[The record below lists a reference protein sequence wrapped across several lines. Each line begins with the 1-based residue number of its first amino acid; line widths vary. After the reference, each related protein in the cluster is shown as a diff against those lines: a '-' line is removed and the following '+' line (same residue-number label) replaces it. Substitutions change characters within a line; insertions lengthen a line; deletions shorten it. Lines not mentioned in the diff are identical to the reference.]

1 MTSSVT
7 TTVINN
13 LTIAFNKVA
22 LASNTKESN
31 KVSPT
36 INSGA
41 VFTITDSANNIV
53 ASLPKLLQLNGQANV
68 TVVDNVKAIN
78 ANLKQLLSL
87 GSELK
92 SLVLPDGT
100 TINILG
106 NDGTSLTLN
115 AQDAV
120 NLVKEGLQAPIHV
133 LDNSNNMNLDAL
145 AQISQ
150 QLLIIQDTNSSF
162 KGSIDLANLVLPG
175 VINVSDSLVLAP
187 KLLNTQGSPENF
199 SIMDNANIIL
209 TNMSALVQLSNQID
223 GVIILDSVNNIVNNL
238 AALKAAAVYPLV
250 IVADSAQDINAN
262 LKQLLSLGN
271 ELKGFSLPD
280 GTLIDVLAT
289 DGTSVTV
296 DAANALNLFREGLSI
311 PMHVV
316 FNDNTGSAQS
326 LQALATL
333 GSQLLSVQYE
343 GYTFSGYQVTVLNAL
358 APNSSL
364 LPSSGTPIT
373 NINDSATNIAGNS
386 NGIQAKVANVTV
398 TDSVKAINANWS
410 KLLSLGSELQTL
422 HLTDGTIIPV
432 LSADGASV
440 TLDAHDALNFAKKGL
455 TASIHAI
462 LTNYDSHT
470 LDGLA
475 KLGTQLLSVQF
486 ENNLANVNFSVANAL
501 ALLPKI
507 SLSFSGNTDS
517 VVNIVDSAKNIA
529 NNAPALQ
536 KIASELTLI
545 GSVEA
550 ITVTDNPHAINA
562 NWTQLLSL
570 GNELKTFVLPDGTTI
585 SVQGNDGH
593 SITLTVN
600 DALNFKKEGFIV
612 PVRIVD
618 YANNIISNADAL
630 AQLGKQLLSIQ
641 DISNNNNASYNLN
654 VADTLALASK
664 LITSQGNKASFII
677 NDSVQAINNANL
689 AKLLSLGSNLKGI
702 LLSDGSTITVLRI
715 DNKALYLNVSDAIH
729 AVKEGLNLPLRV
741 LDYGENIAANSHL
754 LASMGT
760 QLLSIEDHFA
770 VTFPYAI
777 NVADTLALAPKFIN
791 VQSKPEIFSN
801 VADSAQNIFTNL
813 DKLQSLSAQ
822 ITGISLTDSSKPT
835 VTITAGQFNTDSQ
848 IMATING
855 AYNMIVTGVT
865 TGNLNTVLANSHVSS
880 VSLADTG
887 AHINANLNNLQTHSA
902 QISSITLTDSTPPTL
917 AISATQLSNDS
928 SLLAL
933 ISSGY
938 YLTVSGVSVAN
949 LSMVLANPHVVSV
962 VLSDTAAHINS
973 NLDSLESHITQISGI
988 NLTGGGVPS
997 LSLTADQ
1004 LTNDA
1009 QVLAAINGSYNLL
1022 VSGINTSNINTVLA
1036 NSHVST
1042 VSLTDSGANIVTNLD
1057 SLQSHAAQITSISL
1071 NDITPP
1077 TLAISATQYSNDNW
1091 ILNLIT
1097 GNYYLMVSGVSVAAL
1112 NMVLSNPHVATVTL
1126 SDTAANINVALDN
1139 LQAHA
1144 AQITGITLT
1153 DSSKPTLAITAN
1165 QLSNDSGVLGLI
1177 SGNYYLTVSGVSVA
1191 NLNNL
1196 LSNPHVASVTLSDTA
1211 ANINA
1216 ALDNLQAHAAQII
1229 GISLTDSSK
1238 PTLAI
1243 TANQLSNDSSVLGLI
1258 SGNYYLTV
1266 SGVSVAN
1273 LNSLLSNPHVA
1284 SVTLSDTAANI
1295 NAALDNLQAHA
1306 AQIIGISL
1314 TDSSTPTLAI
1324 TANQLSNDSSVLG
1337 LISGNYYLTVS
1348 GVSVANLNSLL
1359 SNPHVASVTLSDT
1372 AANIN
1377 AALDNLQAHATQIT
1391 GISLTDGSVP
1401 SLALTDAQFKSDAQ
1415 LLALIGSSY
1424 NLVVK
1429 GVNTGDI
1436 NTVLANSHVN
1446 AVTVLDSAANITAN
1460 LDSLEN
1466 NASNIVS
1473 ITLTDLTTPTLTLNS
1488 AQLVSDAAILAKI
1501 SGNYNISLL
1510 DSVTTN
1516 SLTSAIS
1523 NNHLITPFKFADNSA
1538 NVFSALDTIEA
1549 NLNKISAIKLT
1560 DATLPTVSL
1569 KASQYVTDAPALAVI
1584 NALNNYQLTLTG
1596 EKVANI
1602 TKDFT
1607 DNHVVQLSLS
1617 DTSAHILASLDS
1629 LQAQLS
1635 KLGTISFTDA
1645 GTPTLNLT
1653 VSKFYQDSGVL
1664 AQINTPYNLNLS
1676 NETIANVATDVAN
1689 SHVKSVA
1696 IIDSAAN
1703 LQANLDS
1710 LSGNALKISSIT
1722 LTDGSTPTFNLNVAQ
1737 YLNDSALFT
1746 KLTTPYH
1753 VTITDTAAHVAT
1765 NLAALESQLTL
1776 APTGIVFTD
1785 STTPTLTLTSAQ
1797 IKADAFALT
1806 EIQSPYLL
1814 SVQDTGAT
1822 INGLNLFSAEIE
1834 LKPTTLSS
1842 YMSAGNVTVYDLNL
1856 SLINLTGD
1864 TINEKV
1870 YGTNGTEIDVLNSK
1884 GVVISQMIFAHDTEA
1899 QLQLVGVNPAIVH
1912 II

>member
-36 INSGA
+36 INSSA

-115 AQDAV
+115 AQDAI

-386 NGIQAKVANVTV
+386 NVIQGKVASVTV

-570 GNELKTFVLPDGTTI
+570 GNELKTFILPDGTTI

-593 SITLTVN
+593 SITLSVN
-600 DALNFKKEGFIV
+600 DALNFKKEGFTV

-715 DNKALYLNVSDAIH
+715 DNKDLYLNVSDAIH

-962 VLSDTAAHINS
+962 VLSDTATHINS

-988 NLTGGGVPS
+988 NLTGRGTPS

-1036 NSHVST
+1036 DSHVST
-1042 VSLTDSGANIVTNLD
+1042 VSLTDSSANIVTNLD

-1077 TLAISATQYSNDNW
+1077 TLAIYATQYSNDNW

-1153 DSSKPTLAITAN
+1153 DNSKPTLAITAN
-1165 QLSNDSGVLGLI
+1165 QLSNDSG
-1177 SGNYYLTVSGVSVA
+1177 
-1191 NLNNL
+1191 
-1196 LSNPHVASVTLSDTA
+1196 
-1211 ANINA
+1211 
-1216 ALDNLQAHAAQII
+1216 
-1229 GISLTDSSK
+1229 
-1238 PTLAI
+1238 
-1243 TANQLSNDSSVLGLI
+1243 VLGLI

-1710 LSGNALKISSIT
+1710 LSGNAPKISSIT